1 MRPQHA
7 SRTEHGF
14 GGAGWRGAAL
24 LTLGLLLLAGAGAVR
39 AEEKEP
45 QSDGC
50 RVTPSIG
57 CSFGEHSLDLS
68 LVTRLRVESWRA
80 RAPST
85 ETFYAARTRVGLEY
99 SYGDLLTLFG
109 EFQDARIYNLASDS
123 SGAGALY
130 RAFSDGRNHTDNQSV
145 RQLWLDVK
153 PIEGLGIRIG
163 RQDIELGTEVM
174 YPEANWK
181 YVKIKRA
188 SQRLVGTV
196 GWTHAERSND
206 AVRVSYDTQGG
217 GHHLFAFAAQ
227 PTTGVFDIKDAY
239 QRQND
244 ITYGGLTWTVKRDT
258 WVPGTE
264 LRVFGLGYAD
274 DRGVSDGGLP
284 NSVTIYTGGVSVIGF
299 YPVGPGTLDL
309 LAWGAYQFGRFNRL
323 DHSAGAAILEAGY
336 QLSDVPLEPW
346 LRLGVNYASGDGD
359 PTDGDHQTFFNMLP
373 TNHLYYG
380 FADQWAF
387 QNLVDWFVQ
396 LMLEPHEKVG
406 VNLALHQFYLAN
418 DNDARYFGTGAFNK
432 QVFGF
437 GAQPSR
443 GFGGGGTEIDAVA
456 SYTFNRHLSVEGGYS
471 YMWGRGLFNASRY
484 RNVSFGFLQ
493 LTLKY

>member
-1 MRPQHA
+1 LRPHHA
-7 SRTEHGF
+7 SRTQDRRR
-14 GGAGWRGAAL
+14 GAGFRAAAL
-24 LTLGLLLLAGAGAVR
+24 LALGLLLLAGAGAAQ
-39 AEEKEP
+39 AEA
-45 QSDGC
+45 QQQADGC
-50 RVTPSIG
+50 RITPSIG
-57 CSFGEHSLDLS
+57 CVFGEHKLDFFLT
-68 LVTRLRVESWRA
+68 TRLRTEFWRA
-80 RAPST
+80 LAPST
-85 ETFYAARTRVGLEY
+85 ETLYAARTRVGLEY
-99 SYGDLLTLFG
+99 SFGDLLSLFA
-109 EFQDARIYNLASDS
+109 EFQDARVYNLTSQS

-130 RAFSDGRNHTDNQSV
+130 RRFADGRNWADNQSV

-153 PIEGLGIRIG
+153 PVEGLGIRIG
-163 RQDIELGTEVM
+163 RQDINLGTEVM

-206 AVRVSYDTQGG
+206 AVRASYDTQGG
-217 GHHLFAFAAQ
+217 GHHLLAFAGQ
-227 PTTGVFDIKDAY
+227 PTTGVFDIEDAY
-239 QRQND
+239 QRQPD

-258 WVPGTE
+258 WLPGTE
-264 LRVFGLGYAD
+264 LRLFGLVYD
-274 DRGVSDGGLP
+274 DKRDVRDGGLP
-284 NSVTIYTGGVSVIGF
+284 DSVTVYTGGASLIGF
-299 YPVGPGTLDL
+299 YPVGPGTLDV

-323 DHSAGAAILEAGY
+323 DHSGGAAILETGY
-336 QLSDVPLEPW
+336 QLADVPLQPW

-387 QNLVDWFVQ
+387 QNLVDWFIQ
-396 LMLEPHEKVG
+396 LMLRPHEKVG
-406 VNLALHQFYLAN
+406 VNLMLHQFYLA
-418 DNDARYFGTGAFNK
+418 DDDDARYFGTGAFNK

-437 GAQPSR
+437 GAQDSL
-443 GFGGGGTEIDAVA
+443 GYGGGATEIDAVA
-456 SYTFNRHLSVEGGYS
+456 SYSFNKHLSVQGGYS
-471 YMWGRGLFNASRY
+471 YMWGRGLFNANRY